1 MMEQKSVYPKSVYPF
16 EIIKKGLEHPIQ
28 LPTSL
33 KIELQDFEAYCLDHI
48 AQLNRSDINR
58 FIWDGARFYWQD
70 LEAGNLEIDFTS
82 KKLQY
87 RMQKLNK
94 AQEPLLRA
102 VGWKSTERQRIWDLT
117 AGLGRDSALLY
128 FAGLQVLMFERN
140 PVLQTLLQYAL
151 TQLSQPA
158 KYRDIDTTTEP
169 YLYLMPQD
177 AIAFLQN
184 RDHQE
189 TQMSDIAVPLADVIY
204 MDPMYPERKKSA
216 LVKKEL
222 RIIRNLV
229 GADLDNE
236 LLLKNALTSGV
247 PRVVVKRPKG
257 AEFVADLKPSHSVE
271 SPNTRFDVYL
281 QHSLDTLSR

>member
-1 MMEQKSVYPKSVYPF
+1 MEQKSVYPF
-16 EIIKKGLEHPIQ
+16 EIIKKGLENPLQ
-28 LPTSL
+28 LPSSL
-33 KIELQDFEAYCLDHI
+33 KIELQDFEAYCLDH
-48 AQLNRSDINR
+48 ALQSNGADINR
-58 FIWDGARFYWQD
+58 FIWDGTRFYWQD
-70 LEAGNLEIDFTS
+70 LEAGNLEIDFSS

-102 VGWKSTERQRIWDLT
+102 VGWKSTERQRVWDLT

-140 PVLQTLLQYAL
+140 PVLQTLLQYGL
-151 TQLSQPA
+151 TQLSQPVKQA
-158 KYRDIDTTTEP
+158 DIGTTVEP

-177 AIAFLQN
+177 AITFLQN
-184 RDHQE
+184 RDSQKM
-189 TQMSDIAVPLADVIY
+189 QMSDIAIPLADVIY

-236 LLLKNALTSGV
+236 LLLKSALASGAS
-247 PRVVVKRPKG
+247 RVVVKRPKG

-281 QHSLDTLSR
+281 QHS

>member
-1 MMEQKSVYPKSVYPF
+1 MEQKSVYPF

-28 LPTSL
+28 LPTAL
-33 KIELQDFEAYCLDHI
+33 KIELQDFETYCLDHTSE
-48 AQLNRSDINR
+48 LNRSDMNR

-70 LEAGNLEIDFTS
+70 LEAGNLEIDFAS

-140 PVLQTLLQYAL
+140 PVLQTLLQYGLA
-151 TQLSQPA
+151 QLSQPVGQA
-158 KYRDIDTTTEP
+158 DIGTAVDP
-169 YLYLMPQD
+169 YLYLMPED

-184 RDHQE
+184 RGSQE
-189 TQMSDIAVPLADVIY
+189 MQMNDIAIPLADVIY

-236 LLLKNALTSGV
+236 LLLKNALASGV

-281 QHSLDTLSR
+281 QHSVETLSR